1 MMSNRTFIVTW
12 WQRMKE
18 LAAKDRRYILAGVTA
33 PRDEDNEPSLRVLT
47 STKTMVP
54 LGSRAMMSASPK
66 RQRQLRSSISYPLR
80 SRQRAAASS
89 PRSPSERLSQSQAL
103 QR

>member
-1 MMSNRTFIVTW
+1 MAGGTKAFSTWTMSCPTMPMMSNRTFIVTW

-47 STKTMVP
+47 STKTSV
-54 LGSRAMMSASPK
+54 
-66 RQRQLRSSISYPLR
+66 
-80 SRQRAAASS
+80 
-89 PRSPSERLSQSQAL
+89 
-103 QR
+103 